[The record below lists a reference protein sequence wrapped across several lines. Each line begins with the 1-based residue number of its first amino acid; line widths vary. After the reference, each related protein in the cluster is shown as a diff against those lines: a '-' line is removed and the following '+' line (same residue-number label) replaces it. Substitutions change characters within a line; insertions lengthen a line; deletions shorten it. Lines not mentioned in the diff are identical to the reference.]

1 MTQGQLE
8 KETVRQSLKAPVDF
22 FHYQN
27 TGNDKLL
34 NSPMS
39 YRESF
44 QGRDS
49 SIGNRKEEKLD
60 SKNKNI
66 GSIPAYSHT
75 SLFLFFENLNL
86 NIFLKI

>member
-8 KETVRQSLKAPVDF
+8 KETVRQSLQSPVDF

-34 NSPMS
+34 NSPVS

-44 QGRDS
+44 QGRDR
-49 SIGNRKEEKLD
+49 SIGSRKEEKLD

-66 GSIPAYSHT
+66 GQHPAYSHT
-75 SLFLFFENLNL
+75 SLYFFS
-86 NIFLKI
+86 LKILI